1 MPHMTDSLADRIQNR
16 MAELGLNP
24 SSAGARVGKSREL
37 IRNVLRGQSNTPSA
51 INLKLIAQAL
61 ETSSEWLLEGK
72 GQPNATDQLPEQT
85 GNVSPSTQRL
95 GRIPIR
101 GEVAAGLWREHD
113 DLAQDLDE
121 PPQYAPTVSNDRY
134 PSDHQFALVVRGESL
149 NKIAPDGST
158 LHCVELINGGA
169 WDVKDGELVIV
180 QRSKFQGAMIET
192 TAKRVRKNGDFEL
205 WPESTHPDFQEP
217 LRIQNRLEQ
226 GTDEEVRI
234 LAKVISIT
242 RVP

>member
-1 MPHMTDSLADRIQNR
+1 MGKNTHSKQHIKGEFTLINSLLVSGKIPRMTDSLADRIQNR

-51 INLKLIAQAL
+51 TNLKLIAEAL

-72 GQPNATDQLPEQT
+72 GEPGATDRLPKQT

-101 GEVAAGLWREHD
+101 GEVAAGMWREHD

-134 PSDHQFALVVRGESL
+134 PARSSVCTRCSRREPEQDRALMVRHY
-149 NKIAPDGST
+149 IAS
-158 LHCVELINGGA
+158 
-169 WDVKDGELVIV
+169 
-180 QRSKFQGAMIET
+180 S
-192 TAKRVRKNGDFEL
+192 
-205 WPESTHPDFQEP
+205 
-217 LRIQNRLEQ
+217 
-226 GTDEEVRI
+226 
-234 LAKVISIT
+234 
-242 RVP
+242 